1 MLNKY
6 SNKTL
11 SHILKHK
18 IYNIKNNNKLNNI
31 IDTNLNVLK
40 QLYNNN
46 IDFNKI
52 YKTTINKV
60 NSSKSLPLLLKTII
74 KLLKNNELDK
84 SIKLGKK
91 DSDTLIEN
99 LQNIIDNKNI
109 TDFFQWY
116 NSNIDKLNIIN
127 CLLSKRKNQFQNEL
141 QKAFKSSIT
150 EERKDLNKLL
160 YDNPFISIDIH
171 YFAETNDLI
180 YYNYNDGNL
189 NLHIYSIEK
198 ISNDFIKDII
208 VICYFMEN
216 ISNKKLNGID
226 VRLLLAPNK
235 KKMNYKN
242 VKVLCCQN
250 INSGSS
256 LTHEFVNL
264 WRTEEIHKVLIHE
277 LVHCLDI
284 DHFSFHSNKKNDFVN
299 NIKNKYNVKGKIIP
313 FEAYTDSTAIILHTI
328 FSGFKFMF
336 DRNDIVDLLSTEIS
350 FVLFQAAKILHY
362 FNFNNIDELNS
373 DSNSN
378 KFIEQG
384 TSVFSYF
391 IIKSSLLFSLDKFL
405 KFSDTNFKFKNRID
419 GFDSLINYC
428 MNNKEFKKSIN
439 YYINYIKNNKNNK
452 YVFYNLRMSSIQ
464 IL

>member
-31 IDTNLNVLK
+31 IDILIDNIQK
-40 QLYNNN
+40 IYNQN
-46 IDFNKI
+46 IDFTKI
-52 YKTTINKV
+52 YKTNINKI
-60 NSSKSLPLLLKTII
+60 NSPKSLPLLLKTIK
-74 KLLKNNELDK
+74 KLLKNNNLND

-91 DSDTLIEN
+91 DSQTLIDN
-99 LQNIIDNKNI
+99 LKDIIDKKNT
-109 TDFFQWY
+109 TDFLEWY
-116 NSNIDKLNIIN
+116 NLNIDKLNIIN
-127 CLLSKRKNQFQNEL
+127 CLLSKRRNQFPNEL
-141 QKAFKSSIT
+141 KNILKSSND
-150 EERKDLNKLL
+150 ERKQLNKLL

-180 YYNYNDGNL
+180 YYNFNDGNL
-189 NLHIYSIEK
+189 NLHIYSVK
-198 ISNDFIKDII
+198 PLTNNFIKDLI
-208 VICYFMEN
+208 VICYLME
-216 ISNKKLNGID
+216 SLSKKKLNGID
-226 VRLLLAPNK
+226 VRILLSPNK
-235 KKMNYKN
+235 KKINYNN

-264 WRTEEIHKVLIHE
+264 WRKEEIHKVLIHE
-277 LVHCLDI
+277 LIHCLSI
-284 DHFSFHSNKKNDFVN
+284 DDFLHNSNKTNNFVN
-299 NIKNKYNVKGKIIP
+299 NLKNKYNVKGKVIP
-313 FEAYTDSTAIILHTI
+313 FEAYTDSVAIIIHTI
-328 FSGFKFMF
+328 FAGFKFMF
-336 DRNDIVDLLSTEIS
+336 NKNDIIDLLSTEIS
-350 FVLFQAAKILHY
+350 FVLFQSAKILHY
-362 FNFNNIDELNS
+362 FNFNDIDELNS
-373 DSNSN
+373 DSNSD

-419 GFDSLINYC
+419 DFNSLINYC
-428 MNNKEFKKSIN
+428 MNNKEFKKSID

-452 YVFYNLRMSSIQ
+452 YVYYNLRMSSIQ